1 MAIQVYNTLT
11 RRKEAL
17 ETIEPGKVRMYICG
31 PTVYDKAHVGHA
43 MSAIVF
49 DVVRRYLEYRGYQV
63 THVMNFTDVD
73 DKIIKRSQQ
82 TNDDPFELANRYIG
96 EFKRHIA
103 ELRIL
108 PPTVYPQVSQTMP
121 EIIEM
126 VQTLQEGRYA
136 YEKNGDVYFRVRQDH
151 DYGKLSRRMLDEVL
165 SGTRVDV
172 DNTKEDVNDFA
183 LWKAQKPGEP
193 AWDSPWGP
201 GRPGWHIECSAMALK
216 HLGEEID
223 IHGGGNDLVFP
234 HHENEIA
241 QSECYSGKPFARYW
255 MHNGML
261 QLSGEKMSKSLGN
274 LVTIDDFLAKHEP
287 DVLRLLILGSHYRKP
302 LAFND
307 AVIEDNERALARLRG
322 ALRPASG
329 KTDQAADV
337 DALNAALAQA
347 RTGFEDS
354 MDDDFNTAGALGSVF
369 ELVTAI
375 NRARDA
381 GIGGDLF
388 VSAQAA
394 LRELTGV
401 LGLQLEPGTAQGA
414 EAAPFIDL
422 LLELRTKLRAAKQYA
437 LADEVRVRLTE
448 LGVIVEDTR
457 EGSSWRLEIVS
468 SVGSVDS
475 QIVQQCTLSLPTL
488 TL

>member
-11 RRKEAL
+11 RRKEPF
-17 ETIEPGKVRMYICG
+17 ETIELDKVRMYICG

-82 TNDDPFELANRYIG
+82 TGDDPFELANRYIG
-96 EFKRHIA
+96 EFKRHIV
-103 ELRIL
+103 ELNIL

-126 VQTLQEGRYA
+126 VQTLQESRYA
-136 YEKNGDVYFRVRQDH
+136 YEKNGDVYFRVRQDD
-151 DYGKLSRRMLDEVL
+151 DYGKLSRRKLDEVL
-165 SGTRVDV
+165 SGTRVDA
-172 DNTKEDVNDFA
+172 DETKEDVNDFA

-274 LVTIDDFLAKHEP
+274 LVTIDEFLANHEP
-287 DVLRLLILGSHYRKP
+287 DVLRLLILGSQYRKP

-322 ALRPASG
+322 ALRPATG
-329 KTDQAADV
+329 KTDPLADV
-337 DALNAALAQA
+337 DALNAAMAQA
-347 RTGFEDS
+347 RAGFVES
-354 MDDDFNTAGALGSVF
+354 MDDDFNTAGALGFVF

-381 GIGGDLF
+381 AVGGESF
-388 VSAQAA
+388 VAAQAW
-394 LRELTGV
+394 LREVTAV
-401 LGLQLEPGTAQGA
+401 LGLRLEAGMAQGA

-437 LADEVRVRLTE
+437 LADEVRIRLTE

-457 EGSSWRLEIVS
+457 EGSSWRI
-468 SVGSVDS
+468 G
-475 QIVQQCTLSLPTL
+475 
-488 TL
+488 

>member
-11 RRKEAL
+11 RRKEPL

-82 TNDDPFELANRYIG
+82 TSDDPFELANRYIG

-103 ELRIL
+103 ELHIL

-126 VQTLQEGRYA
+126 VQTLQESRYA
-136 YEKNGDVYFRVRQDH
+136 YEKNGDVYFRVRQDD
-151 DYGKLSRRMLDEVL
+151 DYGKLSRRKLDEGL

-172 DNTKEDVNDFA
+172 DETKEDVNDFA

-287 DVLRLLILGSHYRKP
+287 DVLRLLILGSQYRKP

-307 AVIEDNERALARLRG
+307 TVIEDNERALARLRG
-322 ALRPASG
+322 ALRPATG
-329 KTDQAADV
+329 KTDQAAEV
-337 DALNAALAQA
+337 DTLNAAVAQA
-347 RTGFEDS
+347 RAGFVES

-381 GIGGDLF
+381 GIGGDPF
-388 VSAQAA
+388 VSAQAT

-401 LGLQLEPGTAQGA
+401 LGLQLEAGTAQGA

-437 LADEVRVRLTE
+437 LADEVRIRLTE

-457 EGSSWRLEIVS
+457 EGSSWRLEK
-468 SVGSVDS
+468 
-475 QIVQQCTLSLPTL
+475 
-488 TL
+488 

>member
-11 RRKEAL
+11 RRKEPF

-82 TNDDPFELANRYIG
+82 TSDDPFELANRYIG

-103 ELRIL
+103 ELHIL

-126 VQTLQEGRYA
+126 VQTLQESRHA
-136 YEKNGDVYFRVRQDH
+136 YEKNGDVYFRVRQDD
-151 DYGKLSRRMLDEVL
+151 DYGKLSRRKLDEVL

-172 DNTKEDVNDFA
+172 DDTKEDVNDFA

-216 HLGEEID
+216 HLGEQID

-287 DVLRLLILGSHYRKP
+287 DVFRLLILGSQYRKP

-307 AVIEDNERALARLRG
+307 DLIEDNERALARLRG
-322 ALRPASG
+322 ALRPATG
-329 KTDQAADV
+329 KTDPLVDV
-337 DALNAALAQA
+337 DALNAAVAQA
-347 RTGFEDS
+347 RAGFMES
-354 MDDDFNTAGALGSVF
+354 MDDDFNTAGALGSIF

-381 GIGGDLF
+381 SVGGESF
-388 VSAQAA
+388 VAAQAL
-394 LRELTGV
+394 LREVTGV
-401 LGLQLEPGTAQGA
+401 LGLRLEAGTTQGA

-457 EGSSWRLEIVS
+457 EGSSWRIE
-468 SVGSVDS
+468 
-475 QIVQQCTLSLPTL
+475 
-488 TL
+488 

>member
-11 RRKEAL
+11 RRKEAF

-82 TNDDPFELANRYIG
+82 TSDDPFELANRYIG

-136 YEKNGDVYFRVRQDH
+136 YEKNGDVYFRVRQDD
-151 DYGKLSRRMLDEVL
+151 DYGKLSRRKLDEGL

-172 DNTKEDVNDFA
+172 DETKEDVNDFA

-287 DVLRLLILGSHYRKP
+287 DVLRLLILGSQYRKP

-322 ALRPASG
+322 ALRPATG
-329 KTDQAADV
+329 KTDQAAEV
-337 DALNAALAQA
+337 DALNAAVAQA
-347 RTGFEDS
+347 HAGFVES

-381 GIGGDLF
+381 GIGGDPF

-401 LGLQLEPGTAQGA
+401 LGLQLEAGTTQGA

-437 LADEVRVRLTE
+437 LADEVRIRLTE

-457 EGSSWRLEIVS
+457 EGSSWRI
-468 SVGSVDS
+468 G
-475 QIVQQCTLSLPTL
+475 
-488 TL
+488 